1 MHISITNE
9 TCLDENNKP
18 LFEEAHPELHGDSG
32 ESQKKT
38 PLNLLLNN
46 KKVLTKIKKLF
57 LSILIKF
64 LLKEP
69 WASAIIRG
77 RRESIS

>member
-46 KKVLTKIKKLF
+46 KKVINKKTYF
-57 LSILIKF
+57 LSILNKF
-64 LLKEP
+64 LLREP
-69 WASAIIRG
+69 RASSIIRG

>member
-46 KKVLTKIKKLF
+46 KKVLTKNLF
-57 LSILIKF
+57 LLILIEF
-64 LLKEP
+64 LLIEP

-77 RRESIS
+77 RRKSIS